1 LIAQVLAC
9 DNCDFKTSEVKMA
22 EDKIIKSGQLTLP
35 RILFLAVCA
44 CVIFAIVYFGLLNIG
59 YILLT
64 AVLCVLL
71 FLIAIDYKVE
81 FDKAGVQEQALQIVT
96 TAETPLAAEK
106 ATSTAKRVRQKRRA
120 NKPAKRR
127 R

>member
-1 LIAQVLAC
+1 
-9 DNCDFKTSEVKMA
+9 MA
-22 EDKIIKSGQLTLP
+22 EDKIIKTGQLTLP

-44 CVIFAIVYFGLLNIG
+44 CIIFGIVYFGLLNIG

-71 FLIAIDYKVE
+71 FLIAIDYRVE
-81 FDKAGVQEQALQIVT
+81 FDKVATQEQVLQTANAAEQALG
-96 TAETPLAAEK
+96 AEK
-106 ATSTAKRVRQKRRA
+106 AIPASRRARQKRRA
-120 NKPAKRR
+120 SKPTKRR